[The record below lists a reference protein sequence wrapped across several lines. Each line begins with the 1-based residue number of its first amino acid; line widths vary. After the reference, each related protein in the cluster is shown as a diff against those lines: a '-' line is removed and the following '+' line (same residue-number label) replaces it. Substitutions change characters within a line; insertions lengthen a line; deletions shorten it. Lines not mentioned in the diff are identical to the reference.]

1 MQIDELKKLQAQ
13 MQESARS
20 FENSIRSEVQ
30 SVEQLVDQTAQSV
43 EQLVDQTAQ
52 PTEQVA
58 EQTAQPIDQPSQSV
72 EAAVNSVYASHEA
85 GVPAAAEP
93 PPEAVTALEA
103 APETATG
110 EAVAA
115 PPAASEHLAAS
126 RLASAYPP
134 HPAPRNERRMNELE
148 DSFLSHL
155 FELRDRLIR
164 ARWPPFSSS
173 SSAFSRGPRSFTP
186 CSRNRCWRPCR
197 AGGQMIAT
205 DVVGVFLV
213 PMKVALMVAFLIALP
228 YVLYQIWAF
237 VAPGLYAHEKKLALP
252 LVAASVVL
260 FFIGMAFAYL
270 LVFPTVFGF
279 MAKVAPEGVAW
290 MTDIEKYLSFVMTTF
305 IAFGVT
311 FEVPI
316 VVIVLVQM
324 GVVSLTKLKELR
336 PYVIVGA
343 FVIGAI
349 FTPPDVIS
357 QLMLAGSALPALRAR
372 HAAGALCRQA

>member
-1 MQIDELKKLQAQ
+1 M
-13 MQESARS
+13 
-20 FENSIRSEVQ
+20 
-30 SVEQLVDQTAQSV
+30 
-43 EQLVDQTAQ
+43 
-52 PTEQVA
+52 TE
-58 EQTAQPIDQPSQSV
+58 P
-72 EAAVNSVYASHEA
+72 
-85 GVPAAAEP
+85 
-93 PPEAVTALEA
+93 
-103 APETATG
+103 
-110 EAVAA
+110 
-115 PPAASEHLAAS
+115 
-126 RLASAYPP
+126 
-134 HPAPRNERRMNELE
+134 E

-164 ARWPPFSSS
+164 ALVAVGVVFVCLFPWAKELYALLAQPLLASLP
-173 SSAFSRGPRSFTP
+173 
-186 CSRNRCWRPCR
+186 

-228 YVLYQIWAF
+228 YVLYQVWAF
-237 VAPGLYAHEKKLALP
+237 VAPGLYAHEKRLALP
-252 LVAASVVL
+252 LVAASVAL
-260 FFIGMAFAYL
+260 FFIGMAFAYF

-290 MTDIEKYLSFVMTTF
+290 MTDIEKYLSFVMSTF

-316 VVIVLVQM
+316 IVIVLVQM
-324 GVVSLTKLKELR
+324 HVVELKTLREWR

-357 QLMLAGSALPALRAR
+357 QLMLAIPLCLLYELGMLMARLVSKPDVERIASPADQ
-372 HAAGALCRQA
+372 G